1 MYFLRQGN
9 VAEREKSCSTAKFSW
24 GKGLCAGPSALALP
38 SLIVTP
44 MKWEKCVGWGQEPG
58 RCEETIQNSS
68 PEQAPF
74 EEKLKAQKGSLSF
87 FLCLAKIRKWEI
99 F

>member
-9 VAEREKSCSTAKFSW
+9 VAEIEKSCSTAKFSW
-24 GKGLCAGPSALALP
+24 GKGLCAGPSALAIP

-58 RCEETIQNSS
+58 RCEKTIQNSS
-68 PEQAPF
+68 PEQVPF
-74 EEKLKAQKGSLSF
+74 EEKLKAQKDSLN
-87 FLCLAKIRKWEI
+87 LLAKIRKWEI